1 MSATV
6 AENIKRTIHTT
17 INALNAWDYDA
28 LVAVRADEF
37 KFQGLPRSLDMPEM
51 DNQAF
56 RDHWFNFMTPSLKDF
71 KIEPVMQMQD
81 ATTLRSTVYS
91 RVSAT
96 LPGSNTFKDYEIVQM
111 FTLDETG
118 EKLLR
123 LDEFFDSKV
132 YMEMSSVIKGH
143 MAIDA

>member
-1 MSATV
+1 MSAIV

-28 LVAVRADEF
+28 LVSVRADEF
-37 KFQGLPRSLDMPEM
+37 KFQGLPHSLNMPEM

-56 RDHWFNFMTPSLKDF
+56 RELWFNFMTPNMKNF
-71 KIEPVMQMQD
+71 KIEPVMQIQD
-81 ATTLRSTVYS
+81 PMTLRGTFYS

-96 LPGSNTFKDYEIVQM
+96 LPGNKIFKDYEIVQM
-111 FTLDETG
+111 FTLNETG

-132 YMEMSSVIKGH
+132 YLEMSAVLEGNE
-143 MAIDA
+143 

>member
-6 AENIKRTIHTT
+6 AENIKRTIDTT

-28 LVAVRADEF
+28 LVSVRADGF
-37 KFQGLPRSLDMPEM
+37 KFQGLPRSLNMPEM
-51 DNQAF
+51 DDQAF
-56 RDHWFNFMTPSLKDF
+56 RDHWFNFMTPNLKNF

-81 ATTLRSTVYS
+81 PMTLRCTVYS

-96 LPGSNTFKDYEIVQM
+96 LPGNKTFKDYEIVQM
-111 FTLDETG
+111 FTLNETG
-118 EKLLR
+118 EKVLR

-132 YMEMSSVIKGH
+132 FMEMSSVLEGNK
-143 MAIDA
+143 

>member
-6 AENIKRTIHTT
+6 AENIKRTIDTT

-28 LVAVRADEF
+28 LISVHADDF
-37 KFQGLPRSLDMPEM
+37 KFQGLPRSLNMPEM
-51 DNQAF
+51 DDQAF
-56 RDHWFNFMTPSLKDF
+56 RDHWFNFMTPYLKDF

-81 ATTLRSTVYS
+81 PMALRCTVYS

-96 LPGSNTFKDYEIVQM
+96 LPGNKTFKDYEIVQM
-111 FTLDETG
+111 FKLNETG
-118 EKLLR
+118 ENVLR

-132 YMEMSSVIKGH
+132 FLEMSSVLEGNK
-143 MAIDA
+143 

>member
-1 MSATV
+1 MSSTV
-6 AENIKRTIHTT
+6 AANIKQTVQATID
-17 INALNAWDYDA
+17 ALNAWDYDA

-71 KIEPVMQMQD
+71 KIEPVIQMQD

-91 RVSAT
+91 LASAT
-96 LPGSNTFKDYEIVQM
+96 LPGNKTFEHYELVQM
-111 FTLDETG
+111 FTLNKTG

-132 YMEMSSVIKGH
+132 FLEMSSVMKGN
-143 MAIDA
+143 INT